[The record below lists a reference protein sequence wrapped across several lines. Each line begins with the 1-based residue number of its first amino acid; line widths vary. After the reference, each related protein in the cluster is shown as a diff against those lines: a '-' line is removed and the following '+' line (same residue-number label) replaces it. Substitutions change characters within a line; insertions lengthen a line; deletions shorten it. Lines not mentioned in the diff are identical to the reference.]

1 MSFLG
6 MGMMEII
13 LILIIAFIFLGP
25 ERMVDAARLLGKVV
39 QEGRNLASQVPRV
52 VVEDDDI
59 KLVSGGQTTSLSGQS
74 TTASGAGAGESE
86 DDGEPDGPVA
96 FSRGSDAAGR
106 KAQSERGGE

>member
-1 MSFLG
+1 
-6 MGMMEII
+6 MEII

-59 KLVSGGQTTSLSGQS
+59 KLVSGGQTTSLSGQPQS

-86 DDGEPDGPVA
+86 DDGESDGPVA